1 LEAEVF
7 GDGYD
12 PNAPVEKENDE
23 ELIQDRDPDAG
34 KVDDDEAL
42 MRADRRRT
50 SPEKGC
56 GQLADKL
63 EQIASITGADPGLD
77 AAEAAG

>member
-1 LEAEVF
+1 MVAQI
-7 GDGYD
+7 G
-12 PNAPVEKENDE
+12 
-23 ELIQDRDPDAG
+23 
-34 KVDDDEAL
+34 EAL

-50 SPEKGC
+50 SLEKGC
-56 GQLADKL
+56 GQRADKL